1 MRFLTF
7 LQVLGLAALLTLP
20 TALHA
25 QKGTDQVVE
34 VVFTPDMDKAGL
46 ERIKQEVK
54 AKGIE
59 LECENVDIKGGHLH
73 ALTFAVKT
81 RVGSGTAS
89 ALEIKSDDHFGFR
102 YDPRPGAE
110 VPFSVGTLMPIVES
124 AEPPEDKR

>member
-1 MRFLTF
+1 M
-7 LQVLGLAALLTLP
+7 AALLYLP

-25 QKGTDQVVE
+25 QEGADQVVE
-34 VVFTPDMDKAGL
+34 VFFTPDMDKAAL

-59 LECENVDIKGGHLH
+59 LEYENVDFKGGHLH
-73 ALTFAVKT
+73 ALSFAVKT

-110 VPFSVGTLMPIVES
+110 VPFSVGSLKPVKE
-124 AEPPEDKR
+124 EER